1 MKYVNTKTRAII
13 DSPCTISGGDWEPV
27 EGKVSENMKS
37 EDFKK
42 EAETEKTQS
51 NGDTPTKEEIMKELD
66 AMGIEYDKKAK
77 KEELFELMKGE

>member
-1 MKYVNTKTRAII
+1 MKYVNTMTRAII
-13 DSPCTISGGDWEPV
+13 DSPCTISGGDWKPV

-37 EDFKK
+37 EDLKK
-42 EAETEKTQS
+42 DAVTEKAQS

>member
-13 DSPCTISGGDWEPV
+13 DSPCIISGGDWKPV
-27 EGKVSENMKS
+27 EGKVSENKKS
-37 EDFKK
+37 EDLKK
-42 EAETEKTQS
+42 DAETEKTQS